1 MSRIIPKYDVDV
13 RCPCCTVHPVAK
25 VHETPTVAVL
35 FCSSCEHAWTMDS
48 GNVPRHEQ
56 PIRSAHAPRAS
67 ANRANRAALES
78 SGVLVR
84 SASTPEHWDATPV
97 DAVAIG
103 ELVRGSAGSPAPDL
117 HSSQY
122 SGARATG
129 GHHPPK
135 EDSMS
140 APRWRWSLIGVWIAL
155 TCITFIAIGST
166 AARSWLLL
174 LVFGA
179 IPPAMLLWLW
189 NEDRPLLIGSL
200 RPRQKQL

>member
-1 MSRIIPKYDVDV
+1 MSRIIPKYDVDL
-13 RCPCCTVHPVAK
+13 RCPCCAVHPVAK
-25 VHETPTVAVL
+25 VHETSTVAVL

-48 GNVPRHEQ
+48 GNVLPHEQ
-56 PIRSAHAPRAS
+56 PIRPACAPRAS
-67 ANRANRAALES
+67 VNRAKRAALES

-84 SASTPEHWDATPV
+84 SASTPEHWDATLNN
-97 DAVAIG
+97 AVAIG
-103 ELVRGSAGSPAPDL
+103 ELVRGSAGSPAPGL

-129 GHHPPK
+129 RRHPRK
-135 EDSMS
+135 EDSTS
-140 APRWRWSLIGVWIAL
+140 AQRWRWSLIGVWIAL
-155 TCITFIAIGST
+155 ACITFIAIGSM

-174 LVFGA
+174 VVFGT

-200 RPRQKQL
+200 RPPQKQL

>member
-1 MSRIIPKYDVDV
+1 MSRIIPKYDVDL
-13 RCPCCTVHPVAK
+13 RCPCCAVYPVMK
-25 VHETPTVAVL
+25 VHETATVAVL
-35 FCSSCEHAWTMDS
+35 LCSSCEHAWVMDS

-56 PIRSAHAPRAS
+56 SIRPARAPRAS
-67 ANRANRAALES
+67 ANSAKGALES
-78 SGVLVR
+78 SGVLGR
-84 SASTPEHWDATPV
+84 SASTPEHWDWTPV

-103 ELVRGSAGSPAPDL
+103 ELVVRGSAGSPVPGL

-122 SGARATG
+122 LGARATG
-129 GHHPPK
+129 THHPPK

-140 APRWRWSLIGVWIAL
+140 APRWRWFLIGVWIAL
-155 TCITFIAIGST
+155 TCITFIAIGSM

-174 LVFGA
+174 VAFGA